1 MNDANLEQWDVVVG
15 EILAPHGVKGTLR
28 VFPLTE
34 YARRFKAGA
43 SLCLVLTSGE
53 RRLVTVR
60 RSQQFRGKF
69 LLIDIEGCQTR
80 DDAEA
85 LRHATLNITAD
96 MRAPLPRGRYYL
108 SDIVGMTVVTTD
120 GRHVGVIAEV
130 LQTGSND
137 VYVTERALIPATKE
151 VVKEIDVTGK
161 RMVVEAVPGLL
172 EGEGNEEVRGSKRK

>member
-1 MNDANLEQWDVVVG
+1 MKIEINVNLEQWDVVVG

-34 YARRFKAGA
+34 HPRRFEAGA
-43 SLCLVLTSGE
+43 SLCLVLTSGK

-60 RSQQFRGKF
+60 RSQRFQGKF
-69 LLIDIEGCQTR
+69 WLIDIEGCQTR

-85 LRHATLNITAD
+85 LRGATLNITAD

-120 GRHVGVIAEV
+120 GQRVGVIADV

-172 EGEGNEEVRGSKRK
+172 EEN